1 MTSQPPSASRPRRAR
16 LKCFG
21 QILDATGTPAGTAAA
36 LNLATEGGIV
46 VILGLCG
53 KPTVPID
60 VDSLVLRDL
69 ALIGSPGVWP
79 EVITLVATGQILPST
94 LVSHRYSIAQ
104 AAQAFALADAAA
116 ETTHRIVLHPSD
128 FATEITSYDC

>member
-1 MTSQPPSASRPRRAR
+1 MLRADPRCHRYSSRS
-16 LKCFG
+16 
-21 QILDATGTPAGTAAA
+21 AAA
-36 LNLATEGGIV
+36 LNLATEGGSV

-69 ALIGSPGVWP
+69 ALIGSLGSPGVWP

-116 ETTHRIVLHPSD
+116 ETTHKIVLHPTD